1 MEGKKM
7 HGSSTSTSVHKTMQ
21 PRGEEARMKKVSAT
35 VQSSGGLMKHN
46 VMPKKGK
53 GEF

>member
-1 MEGKKM
+1 MKM
-7 HGSSTSTSVHKTMQ
+7 MSGSSTKTAVHKTMQ

-35 VQSSGGLMKHN
+35 VQSAGGLMKHN
-46 VMPKKGK
+46 VTPRKGK

>member
-1 MEGKKM
+1 MKNKPM
-7 HGSSTSTSVHKTMQ
+7 HGSSGTSHKDMQ
-21 PRGEEARMKKVSAT
+21 PRGEAERMKKVTT

-46 VMPKKGK
+46 VTPKKGK